1 MKAQV
6 YAHVAPRIH
15 ALRGR
20 LVKPDFLRSLIEL
33 PSWSD
38 FLRVIRDTRF
48 GRQVHEKTT
57 PIELEKI
64 IYKTFLGDVK
74 ILHRIAPKEAKPIAE
89 YYRYLVLKDDLTT
102 IAVKLQEGEQI
113 RREDLILVDDPLV
126 SRLYEELS
134 VAPSMQ
140 RFLEIVRHE
149 PVYKA
154 VDTALKVY
162 QETGE
167 SSLFISSI
175 SLELLRMVNK
185 AIDALDAEG
194 RRYCRKVMCFRN
206 DYTVASFIINGHL
219 AGMGREKIASVV
231 DPHLPCH
238 IDASIVNSMV
248 EVESAEHAVS
258 LLKQTRYSQA
268 VTEEVFETLDRFR
281 QMVRSL
287 AWRAANTVINGSPF
301 HAGYI
306 LAGLE
311 ASLIEAEDMI
321 SVATGKYLGLE
332 KEEILKT
339 TAIL

>member
-6 YAHVAPRIH
+6 YAHIAPRIH

-38 FLRVIRDTRF
+38 FLRAVRDTRF
-48 GRQVHEKTT
+48 GRHIREKMT

-64 IYKTFLGDVK
+64 IYKTFLEDVK
-74 ILHRIAPKEAKPIAE
+74 TLYRIAPKEAKPIAE

-102 IAVKLQEGEQI
+102 VAVKLQEGEQI
-113 RREDLILVDDPLV
+113 RKEDFMLVDDPLI
-126 SRLYEELS
+126 SRLYEELPMT
-134 VAPSMQ
+134 PSMQ
-140 RFLEIVRHE
+140 RFLEIIRHE

-154 VDTALKVY
+154 VEVALKIY

-167 SSLFISSI
+167 YSLFISSI

-185 AIDALDAEG
+185 VIDMLDTEG
-194 RRYCRKVMCFRN
+194 RRYCRKVICFRN
-206 DYTVASFIINGHL
+206 DYTVTSFIINGHI
-219 AGMGREKIASVV
+219 AGMGREKIAFIV
-231 DPHLPCH
+231 DPHLLCH
-238 IDASIVNSMV
+238 IDVSTANSMI

-268 VTEEVFETLDRFR
+268 VAGEVFETLDRFR

-321 SVATGKYLGLE
+321 SMATGKYLGLE
-332 KEEILKT
+332 KDEILRT
-339 TAIL
+339 IAIL

>member
-33 PSWSD
+33 PSWAD
-38 FLRVIRDTRF
+38 FLRVVRDTRF
-48 GRQVHEKTT
+48 GKFVHEGTK
-57 PIELEKI
+57 PVELEKA
-64 IYKTFLGDVK
+64 IYRTFLEDVK
-74 ILHRIAPKEAKPIAE
+74 MLLRIAPEEAKPIAE

-102 IAVKLQEGEQI
+102 MAIKLQEGEQI
-113 RREDLILVDDPLV
+113 RREDLIVVDDPLI

-140 RFLEIVRHE
+140 RFLEILRTE
-149 PVYKA
+149 PIYKA
-154 VDTALKVY
+154 VDVALKIY

-175 SLELLRMVNK
+175 SLELLRAVNK
-185 AIDALDAEG
+185 AVDRLDSEG
-194 RRYCRKVMCFRN
+194 RRYCRKVLCFRN
-206 DYTVASFIINGHL
+206 DYAVASFIINAHL
-219 AGMGREKIASVV
+219 AGVGREKIASVV
-231 DPHLPCH
+231 DPHLPCY
-238 IDASIVNSMV
+238 IDASTVGSMV

-268 VTEEVFETLDRFR
+268 VSEDVFESLDRFR
-281 QMVRSL
+281 QMVRGL
-287 AWRAANTVINGSPF
+287 AWSAANTVINGSPF

-321 SVATGKYLGLE
+321 SVATGKYLGLD
-332 KEEILKT
+332 KNEILRT
-339 TAIL
+339 VAIV